1 MDKNPL
7 EIVRESIS
15 RTINV
20 YGIDI
25 GTFEIHTTNKDQWY
39 LLSSQNMKLAYMAST
54 NLLFSLKEYALENNL
69 EGTILSG
76 NKRYII
82 IDMFPEKRT
91 EKNKR
96 KNDQEIIE
104 KIFDCINKISLKNR
118 LGIKNNIT
126 IAINDTYLDFYH
138 FTIKCYENGTN
149 FIRSNVY
156 DDLNKKII
164 FSSEEKFSLV
174 ENDEVI
180 LRNDIEDMIKKNSNF
195 SVHRRISGVDL
206 RFFISRNIPL
216 IFNADQFFPLGSIIN
231 GQKWFTEML
240 FSCDLSFMKDQKLM
254 KVCHKFVFTNQKLS
268 AYSRIETNG
277 PTLYYVLSKNLEKKG
292 YQYSSKTATGIQYK
306 SACYFHMSSLVCEN
320 TIERVVN
327 FHTHG
332 NEDHNHQKKI
342 PGSGEGLVIC
352 CPDDKKL
359 IEYRSGELNI
369 RRQIVSTSNSLL
381 NLRESISNHYSGKI
395 FTSKYDL
402 EYDIEKF
409 FLEYVNVH
417 RPGLYDLLEI
427 DTLLYPTSIWQ
438 RIPTEREIYNLTTC
452 LMLYAYN
459 TSFWDDIISIHLNF
473 EEKKKELSEMTLHGI
488 TNMIEHAS
496 GQGEIHEKKE
506 MRSMFIFDVTS
517 KTQNQESKR
526 MICKVI
532 SNLTSQEIFDDI
544 HTGFSKIREIVG
556 IDANKMTSD
565 IKIIISLNALFTLI
579 EEDQDIIQNLLS
591 IFNITELK
599 SFTCLCE
606 LFKIT
611 IPSKKQNENI
621 SVNSPFVFSFGTTKF
636 IQMKNK
642 KKK

>member
-1 MDKNPL
+1 MEENPL
-7 EIVRESIS
+7 QIVQESIS
-15 RTINV
+15 RVINV
-20 YGIDI
+20 YGIDLGI
-25 GTFEIHTTNKDQWY
+25 FEIHTTNRDQWY
-39 LLSSQNMKLAYMAST
+39 LLSFQNMNLAFMAST
-54 NLLFSLKEYALENNL
+54 NLLFLLKEYTMDKDLES
-69 EGTILSG
+69 TILSE

-82 IDMFPEKRT
+82 MDMFPQKRT

-96 KNDQEIIE
+96 KNDQEIID
-104 KIFDCINKISLKNR
+104 KIFECINKISLKNR

-126 IAINDTYLDFYH
+126 IAINDTYLGFYH

-156 DDLNKKII
+156 DDLDKKII
-164 FSSEEKFSLV
+164 FSSEEKFGLV
-174 ENDEVI
+174 ENDEVA
-180 LRNDIEDMIKKNSNF
+180 LRNDIDDMIKKNSNF
-195 SVHRRISGVDL
+195 SIHRRISGVDL

-216 IFNADQFFPLGSIIN
+216 IFNADQFFPLGSNIN

-240 FSCDLSFMKDQKLM
+240 FFCDLSFMKDPKLM

-332 NEDHNHQKKI
+332 NEDHDHQNKI

-352 CPDDKKL
+352 CPDSKKL
-359 IEYRSGELNI
+359 IEYRSAELNI
-369 RRQIVSTSNSLL
+369 RKEITSTSNSLL

-395 FTSKYDL
+395 FTPKYDL

-409 FLEYVNVH
+409 FSEYVNIH
-417 RPGLYDLLEI
+417 RPELYNLLEI
-427 DTLLYPTSIWQ
+427 DNLLYPTSIWK

-452 LMLYAYN
+452 LMLYVYN

-473 EEKKKELSEMTLHGI
+473 EKRKKELSDTTLSSI
-488 TNMIEHAS
+488 INMIEHAS

-517 KTQNQESKR
+517 KTQNEESKR
-526 MICKVI
+526 IICKVL

-544 HTGFSKIREIVG
+544 HTGFLKIRQIIG
-556 IDANKMTSD
+556 IEAKKMSSD

-579 EEDQDIIQNLLS
+579 EEDQVIIENLLS

-599 SFTCLCE
+599 SFTHLCE
-606 LFKIT
+606 LFKIM
-611 IPSKKQNENI
+611 IPSEKQKVCI
-621 SVNSPFVFSFGTTKF
+621 TNSPFVFSFGTTKF